1 MRAKMNWGI
10 KMTDPTDDELEL
22 FFSAARQ
29 TPPAP
34 SSGLLARVEAQAL
47 QNMPLPSAQATP
59 VQGLWSHLLNSLGG
73 WGGMTGLT
81 AATAAGILLG
91 IYPPDFL
98 SDNVGVL
105 ISGSETFY
113 IDPQGS
119 FGFELTEG

>member
-1 MRAKMNWGI
+1 
-10 KMTDPTDDELEL
+10 MTDPTDDELEL

-29 TPPAP
+29 TRPAP
-34 SSGLLARVEAQAL
+34 PPDLLARVEAQAL

-59 VQGLWSHLLNSLGG
+59 VQELWSHILNSLGG

-98 SDNVGVL
+98 SDNLSVL
-105 ISGSETFY
+105 TSGSETFY

-119 FGFELTEG
+119 FGFESTEG